1 MIKLKRYRGDPILE
15 RNPNH
20 DWEQGSVLNPGVIY
34 ENGFFRMIYRAT
46 NDVHPDKEGMY
57 VSSLGYAESVDGKH
71 FERFEEPIL
80 RPTESYEDSLGC
92 EDPRVTKIDGVY
104 YMYYTAVG
112 GQGHEQKVRIALATS
127 KDFVHWNK
135 HGIVGPDLFSKAAC
149 LFPEKINGKYTML
162 FTFELESP
170 KATIMMA
177 QFDELYDLFYPS
189 QDMMT
194 RIVKE
199 EYDNNVVFEPS
210 DGRGNEVGAV
220 PIKTPHGWLFIYSAL
235 STVDDHTEW
244 SVSAALLDLNDP
256 RKILANVD
264 HILKP
269 ETERERHGVVN
280 HVCFPEGAVKFG
292 EDLYVYYG
300 SGDQGIC
307 VATCDYNE
315 LLDHLTSLIPK

>member
-1 MIKLKRYRGDPILE
+1 MKLKRFRGDPILE
-15 RNPNH
+15 RDPEH
-20 DWEQGSVLNPGVIY
+20 DWERGSVLNPGVIY

-46 NDVHPDKEGMY
+46 NDVHPDQEGAYM
-57 VSSLGYAESVDGKH
+57 SSLGYAESVDGMH
-71 FERFEEPIL
+71 FQRFEEPIIS
-80 RPTESYEDSLGC
+80 PTENYENGLGC

-104 YMYYTAVG
+104 YLYYTAVG

-162 FTFELESP
+162 FTYELSDIR
-170 KATIMMA
+170 ATIMMV
-177 QFDELYDLFYPS
+177 QFDELYDLFFPS
-189 QDMMT
+189 QERMN
-194 RIVKE
+194 RVVNE
-199 EYDNNVVFEPS
+199 EYDECVVFRPS
-210 DGRGNEVGAV
+210 EGRGNEVGAV

-244 SVSAALLDLNDP
+244 SISAALLDLHDP

-269 ETERERHGVVN
+269 ETERETHGVVD
-280 HVCFPEGAVKFG
+280 HVAFPEGAIVFG
-292 EDLYVYYG
+292 ENLYVYYG

-307 VATCDYNE
+307 LAMCDYQE
-315 LLDHLTSLIPK
+315 LLNHLTSEIQT